1 MSDCLESFRSSI
13 DHVAATVAEYE
24 RQIISGEYGRS
35 WIVTDESGEEHVVL
49 DAGDESSAIEL
60 AFNLFG
66 VRGDSAEH
74 VQSDEPTIVDDDG
87 NHESIEDWPLEVV
100 VKVGRPLAVV
110 ISTGGP
116 HIEIVQDLGGGSA
129 KLAAYWTG
137 HREFRHGP
145 EFQTVLDYLTSYLWD
160 EAPDQYK

>member
-1 MSDCLESFRSSI
+1 MSEWLESFQSSI
-13 DHVAATVAEYE
+13 DHVAATVAEYA
-24 RQIISGEYGRS
+24 RQIDTGEYGRT
-35 WIVTDESGEEHVVL
+35 WTVTDENGEEHVVL

-74 VQSDEPTIVDDDG
+74 VQSNEPTIVDADG
-87 NHESIEDWPLEVV
+87 NPESIDDWPLEVV
-100 VKVGRPLAVV
+100 VKIGRPLAVV
-110 ISTGGP
+110 ICTGGP
-116 HIEIVQDLGGGSA
+116 HIEIVQELGEGRA
-129 KLAAYWTG
+129 KLAAYWAG

-160 EAPDQYK
+160 EAPDYYK